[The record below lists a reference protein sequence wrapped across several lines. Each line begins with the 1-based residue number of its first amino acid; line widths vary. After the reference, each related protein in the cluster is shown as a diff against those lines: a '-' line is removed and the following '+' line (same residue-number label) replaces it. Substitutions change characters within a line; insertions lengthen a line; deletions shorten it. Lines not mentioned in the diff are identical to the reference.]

1 MLAVR
6 NKRRGEDERDIFF
19 ADSAWRR
26 KWLVLFPHLDDAR
39 GDENKRLS
47 PRHDKDEFNPRETIE
62 TLRKWLGRIKES
74 EWARLMNR
82 SFFCHFLLSCKKGIF
97 FTIEIDPFSFQ
108 RVCVYIGTFEWN
120 LNICIHVFDRI
131 ETNASKTIR
140 LFIENV
146 VTWRRWIVDRREF
159 YRRGNADQ
167 WPHFAVKV
175 LERVCG

>member
-62 TLRKWLGRIKES
+62 TLRK
-74 EWARLMNR
+74 
-82 SFFCHFLLSCKKGIF
+82 
-97 FTIEIDPFSFQ
+97 
-108 RVCVYIGTFEWN
+108 
-120 LNICIHVFDRI
+120 
-131 ETNASKTIR
+131 
-140 LFIENV
+140 
-146 VTWRRWIVDRREF
+146 
-159 YRRGNADQ
+159 
-167 WPHFAVKV
+167 
-175 LERVCG
+175 